1 MANFGRLLKD
11 RVLGIFGGKNTAY
24 TNTIGIGGSSQP
36 SDNSATWNYGFPS
49 KTMLPVDTTNPT
61 QGGIPPNG
69 KDMNG
74 VLNSI
79 SAECYNLMNGILPNE
94 WIAPNVWKSVDSSWS
109 GYPSGAI
116 VLYPTGNISTKKKI
130 YQSQSDN
137 NNDTPSMSS
146 KWVELFPASK
156 LTVYPKDENINGNTN
171 CWIRESP
178 DGFIMQGGT
187 CVNPKTETSYG
198 IEVGLIKSYSSIQMG
213 ASATSVS
220 RITRYNDNDP
230 AVELGWYPASVYDA
244 REEYNAFYGTK
255 AYNPMSLSSVY
266 FRFWR
271 VVGGGYDPVT
281 VIWTSWG
288 I

>member
-11 RVLGIFGGKNTAY
+11 RVLGIFGSKNTAY

-36 SDNSATWNYGFPS
+36 VDNSATWNYGFPS

-79 SAECYNLMNGILPNE
+79 SAECYNSMNGILPNE
-94 WIAPNVWKSVDSSWS
+94 WIAPSVWRSVDPSWS

-116 VLYPTGNISTKKKI
+116 VLYPTGNVSTEKKL
-130 YQSQSDN
+130 YQSTVN
-137 NNDTPSMSS
+137 NNLNTPDT
-146 KWVELFPASK
+146 KAGWVELFPAHQ
-156 LTVYPKDENINGNTN
+156 LIVYPAAQEINGNIR
-171 CWIRESP
+171 CWVRISP
-178 DGFIMQGGT
+178 DGFVQQGGCWMGGT
-187 CVNPKTETSYG
+187 IREDEYSTNIP
-198 IEVGLIKSYSSIQMG
+198 LIRAYKSLQMG
-213 ASATSVS
+213 ASVVSVS
-220 RITRYNDNDP
+220 TITRTDDNDP
-230 AVELGWYPASVYDA
+230 ANEIGAVC
-244 REEYNAFYGTK
+244 
-255 AYNPMSLSSVY
+255 SSVNSTGY
-266 FRFWR
+266 PIAFQPLPLDSFWVRGFRILGSR
-271 VVGGGYDPVT
+271 YDPIS

>member
-11 RVLGIFGGKNTAY
+11 RVLGIFGSKNTAY

-36 SDNSATWNYGFPS
+36 ADNSATWNYGFPS

-79 SAECYNLMNGILPNE
+79 SAECYNSMNGILPNE
-94 WIAPNVWKSVDSSWS
+94 WIAPNVWKGVDSSWS

-130 YQSQSDN
+130 YQSQSNN

-156 LTVYPKDENINGNTN
+156 LTVYPSSQNINGSFK

-187 CVNPKTETSYG
+187 LKFGSVSHDIGYAK
-198 IEVGLIKSYSSIQMG
+198 VDLIKNYKVIHMG
-213 ASATSVS
+213 ATATSVS
-220 RITRYNDNDP
+220 LVTRDNDNDP
-230 AVELGWYPASVYDA
+230 CVEIGWYSDSP
-244 REEYNAFYGTK
+244 YNPTDMGNHVHSN
-255 AYNPMSLSSVY
+255 AYNPLSLDYCHFIAVRHRGS
-266 FRFWR
+266 
-271 VVGGGYDPVT
+271 GDDPTT

>member
-11 RVLGIFGGKNTAY
+11 RVLGIFGSKNTAY

-36 SDNSATWNYGFPS
+36 VDNSATWNYGFPS

-79 SAECYNLMNGILPNE
+79 SAECYNSMNGILPNE
-94 WIAPNVWKSVDSSWS
+94 WVAPSVWKSVDSSWN

-116 VLYPTGNISTKKKI
+116 VLYPTGNVSTKKKL
-130 YQSQSDN
+130 YQSTANN

-156 LTVYPKDENINGNTN
+156 LTVYPKEQNINGNTN

-187 CVNPKTETSYG
+187 CVTPINYSIYG
-198 IEVGLIKSYSSIQMG
+198 FEVGLIKSYSSIQMG

-220 RITRYNDNDP
+220 SASIDYDNDP
-230 AVELGWYPASVYDA
+230 ALEIAWYPASVYKITG
-244 REEYNAFYGTK
+244 EHNVK
-255 AYNPMSLSSVY
+255 AYIPMPLSSVF
-266 FRFWR
+266 FRIFR
-271 VVGGGYDPVT
+271 VDGRGDDPASI
-281 VIWTSWG
+281 IWTSWG